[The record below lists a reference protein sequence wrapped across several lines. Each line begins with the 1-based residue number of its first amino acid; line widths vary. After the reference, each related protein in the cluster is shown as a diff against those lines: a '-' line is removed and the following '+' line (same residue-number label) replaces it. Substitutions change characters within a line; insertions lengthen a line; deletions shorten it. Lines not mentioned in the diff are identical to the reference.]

1 MVKNT
6 LSEQPIFPKVMA
18 VTPVSV
24 KMTEVI
30 GVQRQSAIKVCNKL
44 LKYNLENNYMKIING
59 ILVHCIGTASV

>member
-1 MVKNT
+1 
-6 LSEQPIFPKVMA
+6 MA

-24 KMTEVI
+24 KMTEVT

-59 ILVHCIGTASV
+59 ILVHCIETASV

>member
-24 KMTEVI
+24 KMTEVT
-30 GVQRQSAIKVCNKL
+30 GVQRQSAIKVCNKR
-44 LKYNLENNYMKIING
+44 LKYN
-59 ILVHCIGTASV
+59 